1 MPTICYTSYPL
12 ESYIDTPKKLNIF
25 LDLLATTCSAKNRLN
40 INQGIGIRPNGNVNR
55 GNAAMSRMAQ
65 LLGCP
70 ELIAH
75 SENMKLQIGGKEMKG
90 TFMREAKGEDLN
102 KLTEH
107 SPMLCSTE
115 GSMNSLQLKK
125 QLADLQILDYLCGN
139 PDRHGGNLFYQYD
152 RKKDG
157 SVVMRSVCGIDNDSS
172 FGENDL
178 EKMGMS
184 EVLPEDMRVITGSMA
199 SMIMK
204 MDGNR
209 LKTMFYGY
217 ELNAVELDN
226 MKKRLERLQTRIK
239 HDSERYKDGYQKG
252 YLIPGTIK
260 IVEDEELNELSMSK
274 DLAVQGRSGRRNLFC
289 TVNAFSRGKGA
300 VEEVWLQ
307 KKSAC
312 NKAAYQL
319 TAGSAGEMGALIADL
334 KRDNRFGGS
343 SEGYNRMLRSM
354 QELREDL
361 LSFNGPL
368 MGRRRESPDLL
379 KERMRETLSLVNDY
393 IYYKMNK
400 KKGEEWREQTGRD
413 VTAAK
418 CGEDALEWQIGCV
431 ALL

>member
-55 GNAAMSRMAQ
+55 RNAAMSRMAQ

-75 SENMKLQIGGKEMKG
+75 SENMKLQIDGKEMKG

-172 FGENDL
+172 FGE
-178 EKMGMS
+178 K
-184 EVLPEDMRVITGSMA
+184 
-199 SMIMK
+199 
-204 MDGNR
+204 
-209 LKTMFYGY
+209 
-217 ELNAVELDN
+217 
-226 MKKRLERLQTRIK
+226 
-239 HDSERYKDGYQKG
+239 
-252 YLIPGTIK
+252 
-260 IVEDEELNELSMSK
+260 
-274 DLAVQGRSGRRNLFC
+274 
-289 TVNAFSRGKGA
+289 
-300 VEEVWLQ
+300 
-307 KKSAC
+307 
-312 NKAAYQL
+312 
-319 TAGSAGEMGALIADL
+319 
-334 KRDNRFGGS
+334 
-343 SEGYNRMLRSM
+343 
-354 QELREDL
+354 
-361 LSFNGPL
+361 
-368 MGRRRESPDLL
+368 L